1 MAIRILQ
8 LFVWLSIA
16 FAATAFA
23 QNGRGALNSP
33 ISQPNTNNNNT
44 LPTPAEQDGLYS
56 QGVVVVEDILDP
68 YSINIYPNPA
78 SEVLYIEVNTPSQ
91 ISLRTFLGEV
101 LYQTLGEG
109 RITIDTSTY
118 PNGMYY
124 VVVQNAMA
132 LPTSHRIYIIHR
144 Y

>member
-1 MAIRILQ
+1 MTIRILQ

-23 QNGRGALNSP
+23 QNGRGALNTP
-33 ISQPNTNNNNT
+33 ISQPNTNNNT
-44 LPTPAEQDGLYS
+44 LPTPAEQGGLYS
-56 QGVVVVEDILDP
+56 QVVVVVEDILDP

-78 SEVLYIEVNTPSQ
+78 NEVLYVEVNTPSQ
-91 ISLRTFLGEV
+91 ISLRTSLGEV

-109 RITIDTSTY
+109 RVIIDTSTY
-118 PNGMYY
+118 PNGIYY
-124 VVVQNAMA
+124 VVVQNAIA
-132 LPTSHRIYIIHR
+132 LPTPHRVYIIHR